1 MKEREE
7 MPGRVIGE
15 QVIGERVIEERI
27 RDAFGAAA
35 ATVTAR
41 DLPGLPTPPGRSWV
55 TRRLVGWAP
64 QARVHAV
71 VPAIAA
77 VCVAMIVVTA
87 TLIVPRM
94 LAGPPDGGTATGLAG
109 APRFFAGLTGR
120 PQDNALNIY
129 RSATGRV
136 VGSVPAPRPD
146 REFEAVARLGSD
158 RTYVAAA
165 VTSSRACTTQL
176 YRFTVGPGGR
186 PSGLTPLSVPQ
197 ITGMVMEL
205 VGSADGNVLAYK
217 VGGLCAPHQLTGVI
231 HLATRQIT
239 TWSYG
244 MGGLRPPVDGDLS
257 LTADGSVLGF
267 MAGSPYDNPYGLTNV
282 WVLPTDAPGGP
293 LTRHARKVLHLHTG
307 VFRVLLSNTGSQ
319 MYVETA
325 AAPRGGAVILS
336 LYSTAT
342 GTRIR
347 LLGRIGPGGLN
358 RAEVSVTPDA
368 AGKHLLI
375 YGYFHPGH
383 LAEMSL
389 STGHVIPVT
398 TAQPPV
404 MDGAQTSA
412 AW

>member
-1 MKEREE
+1 MKGRED
-7 MPGRVIGE
+7 MPA
-15 QVIGERVIEERI
+15 QVEERL
-27 RDAFGAAA
+27 RDAFRAAA
-35 ATVTAR
+35 EAITAR
-41 DLPGLPTPPGRSWV
+41 DLPGPPTPRDRSWV
-55 TRRLVGWAP
+55 ARRLPEWTP
-64 QARVHAV
+64 RARVRAVIPVAAAACVALIVAATLV
-71 VPAIAA
+71 VPR
-77 VCVAMIVVTA
+77 VV
-87 TLIVPRM
+87 
-94 LAGPPDGGTATGLAG
+94 AGPPGGGTATGLAG
-109 APRFFAGLTGR
+109 APRFFAGLTGEAR
-120 PQDNALNIY
+120 DNTLNIY

-136 VGSVPAPRPD
+136 VASVPAPRPE

-165 VTSSRACTTQL
+165 VTGSRACTTQL
-176 YRFTVGPGGR
+176 YRFTIGPGGR
-186 PSGLTPLSVPQ
+186 PSGLTPLSVRQ
-197 ITGMVMEL
+197 ITGMVEEL

-217 VGGLCAPHQLTGVI
+217 VAGLCAPHQLTGVI

-244 MGGLRPPVDGDLS
+244 AGGLRPPSDGDLS
-257 LTADGSVLGF
+257 LSADGSVLGF
-267 MAGSPYDNPYGLTNV
+267 LAGSGYNVYGLTNI

-336 LYSTAT
+336 VYGTTT
-342 GTRIR
+342 GKRIR

-358 RAEVSVTPDA
+358 RAEVSFTPDA
-368 AGKHLLI
+368 VGKHLLI

-383 LAEMSL
+383 LEEMNL
-389 STGHVIPVT
+389 STGHLIPVT
-398 TAQPPV
+398 TTQPPV

>member
-1 MKEREE
+1 MKGRED
-7 MPGRVIGE
+7 MPV
-15 QVIGERVIEERI
+15 QVEERL
-27 RDAFGAAA
+27 RDAFRAAA
-35 ATVTAR
+35 EAVTAR
-41 DLPGLPTPPGRSWV
+41 DLPGLPTPRDRSWV
-55 TRRLVGWAP
+55 ARRLLEWTP
-64 QARVHAV
+64 RARVRAV
-71 VPAIAA
+71 IPVVAA
-77 VCVAMIVVTA
+77 ACVAVIVVA
-87 TLIVPRM
+87 VTLVAPRVV
-94 LAGPPDGGTATGLAG
+94 AGPPGRGAATGLAG
-109 APRFFAGLTGR
+109 APRFFAGLTGI

-136 VGSVPAPRPD
+136 IASVPAPRPD
-146 REFEAVARLGSD
+146 REFEAVARLGGD

-165 VTSSRACTTQL
+165 VTGSRACTTQL
-176 YRFTVGPGGR
+176 YRFTIGPAGR

-205 VGSADGNVLAYK
+205 AGSADGNVLAYK

-244 MGGLRPPVDGDLS
+244 TGGLRPAMDGDLS

-267 MAGSPYDNPYGLTNV
+267 MAGSPYVSPYGLTNV
-282 WVLPTDAPGGP
+282 WVLPTNAPGGP
-293 LTRHARKVLHLHTG
+293 LTRHARKVLHLRTG

-325 AAPRGGAVILS
+325 AAPRAGAVILS
-336 LYSTAT
+336 LYDTTT
-342 GTRIR
+342 GKRIR
-347 LLGRIGPGGLN
+347 LLGRVGPGGMN
-358 RAEVSVTPDA
+358 RAELSFTADA

-375 YGYFHPGH
+375 YGYFHPRH
-383 LAEMSL
+383 LEEMNL
-389 STGHVIPVT
+389 STGRLISVT

-404 MDGAQTSA
+404 MDGAQPSA

>member
-1 MKEREE
+1 MNERGE
-7 MPGRVIGE
+7 MPARVME
-15 QVIGERVIEERI
+15 DRI
-27 RDAFGAAA
+27 RDAFGAAVE
-35 ATVTAR
+35 TVTAH

-64 QARVHAV
+64 RARVHAV
-71 VPAIAA
+71 IPAIAA
-77 VCVAMIVVTA
+77 ACVAMIVVTA
-87 TLIVPRM
+87 TLVVPRV

-109 APRFFAGLTGR
+109 APRFFAGLTGK

-136 VGSVPAPRPD
+136 VASVPAPRPD

-176 YRFTVGPGGR
+176 YRFTIGPGGR

-197 ITGMVMEL
+197 ITGVVMEL
-205 VGSADGNVLAYK
+205 TGSADGNVLAYK

-231 HLATRQIT
+231 HLATRQVT

-244 MGGLRPPVDGDLS
+244 MGGLQPPVDGDLS

-267 MAGSPYDNPYGLTNV
+267 MAGSPYNPYGLTNV
-282 WVLPTDAPGGP
+282 WVLPTSAPGGP

-336 LYSTAT
+336 LYSTTT
-342 GTRIR
+342 GQPIR
-347 LLGRIGPGGLN
+347 RLGRIGPGGPN

-375 YGYFHPGH
+375 YGYFRPGH
-383 LAEMSL
+383 LAEMNL
-389 STGHVIPVT
+389 STGRSTGRLVPVT